1 MQQAKCKEKKRAL
14 ETLEDAEIRHA
25 FKRERKKQKKYN
37 SYYTAVKELLAA
49 VAEVCSLRVHLVMR
63 CFLNIEFFG

>member
-25 FKRERKKQKKYN
+25 FDRERKKQKISKEFPKTSEKHHASVRAAMQPAIGKSATMKY
-37 SYYTAVKELLAA
+37 
-49 VAEVCSLRVHLVMR
+49 EVRLRS
-63 CFLNIEFFG
+63 